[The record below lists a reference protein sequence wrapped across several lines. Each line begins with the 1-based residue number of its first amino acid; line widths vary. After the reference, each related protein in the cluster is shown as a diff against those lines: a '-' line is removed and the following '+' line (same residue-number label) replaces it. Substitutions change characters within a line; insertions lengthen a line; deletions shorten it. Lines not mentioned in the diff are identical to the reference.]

1 MSIDLL
7 AWLSLASVSASW
19 VALVAISAN
28 VRKCNGGC
36 KQGRAPCVC
45 TMQEWE

>member
-7 AWLSLASVSASW
+7 AWLSLSLVLVSW
-19 VALVAISAN
+19 ITLVVISAN
-28 VRKCNGGC
+28 VRKCNGRC
-36 KQGRAPCVC
+36 NQGRAQCVC